1 MKQPNKEALLDNIV
15 EEIFAAY
22 PSLYER
28 YGENG
33 KKRTREDNQHHLDYL
48 QTAYEAGE
56 PKLFV
61 DYTIWLHELLSAR
74 GMNERIIID
83 NYERLIPL
91 MEEYMDQGKYLFF
104 KVCLEEGIEALLA
117 EKNKDE
123 DNRG

>member
-1 MKQPNKEALLDNIV
+1 MKQPNKEALLDKIV

-48 QTAYEAGE
+48 QTAYEAGD
-56 PKLFV
+56 PQLFV

-74 GMNERIIID
+74 GMNEKIIID
-83 NYERLIPL
+83 NYERLNL
-91 MEEYMDQGKYLFF
+91 LLEDYMEEEQYLFF
-104 KVCLEEGIEALLA
+104 KGCLEEGIQILRA

-123 DNRG
+123 DN

>member
-1 MKQPNKEALLDNIV
+1 VNQQSAKNAMLDKIV
-15 EEIFAAY
+15 EEIFSAY

-33 KKRTREDNQHHLDYL
+33 KKRTREDNKHHLDYL
-48 QTAYEAGE
+48 QSAYDADDS
-56 PKLFV
+56 KLFV

-74 GMNERIIID
+74 GMNEKIIID

-91 MEEYMDQGKYLFF
+91 LDNYMNKEQYLFY
-104 KVCLEEGIEALLA
+104 KACLEEGIQVLIA

-123 DNRG
+123 DN

>member
-1 MKQPNKEALLDNIV
+1 MNQQSGKDALLDKIV
-15 EEIFAAY
+15 EEIFSAY

-33 KKRTREDNQHHLDYL
+33 KQRTREDNQHHLDYL
-48 QTAYEAGE
+48 QTAYEAGD

-61 DYTIWLHELLSAR
+61 DYTMWLHELLSAR

-91 MEEYMDQGKYLFF
+91 LDNYLDEERYLFF
-104 KVCLEEGIEALLA
+104 KACLEEGIQALLA

-123 DNRG
+123 DN

>member
-1 MKQPNKEALLDNIV
+1 MNQQSAKNAMLDKIV
-15 EEIFAAY
+15 EEIFSAY

-48 QTAYEAGE
+48 QSAYDADDS
-56 PKLFV
+56 KLFV

-74 GMNERIIID
+74 GMNEKIIID

-91 MEEYMDQGKYLFF
+91 LDNYMNKEQYLFY
-104 KVCLEEGIEALLA
+104 KACLEEGIQVLIA

-123 DNRG
+123 DN

>member
-48 QTAYEAGE
+48 QIAYEAGE

-74 GMNERIIID
+74 GMNEKIIID
-83 NYERLIPL
+83 NYERLNL
-91 MEEYMDQGKYLFF
+91 LLEDYMEEEQYLFF
-104 KVCLEEGIEALLA
+104 KACLEEGIQILRA

-123 DNRG
+123 DN

>member
-1 MKQPNKEALLDNIV
+1 MLDKIV
-15 EEIFAAY
+15 EEIFSAY

-48 QTAYEAGE
+48 QSAYDADDS
-56 PKLFV
+56 KLFV

-74 GMNERIIID
+74 GMNEKIIID

-91 MEEYMDQGKYLFF
+91 LDNYMNKEQYLFY
-104 KVCLEEGIEALLA
+104 KACLEEGIQVLIA

-123 DNRG
+123 DN

>member
-1 MKQPNKEALLDNIV
+1 VNQQSAKNAMLDKIV
-15 EEIFAAY
+15 EEIFSAY

-48 QTAYEAGE
+48 QSAYDADDS
-56 PKLFV
+56 KLFV

-74 GMNERIIID
+74 GMNEKIIID

-91 MEEYMDQGKYLFF
+91 LDNYMNKEQYLFY
-104 KVCLEEGIEALLA
+104 KACLEEGIQVLIA

-123 DNRG
+123 DN

>member
-1 MKQPNKEALLDNIV
+1 MNQQSGKDAILDKIV
-15 EEIFAAY
+15 EEIFNAY

-48 QTAYEAGE
+48 QTAYDADDS
-56 PKLFV
+56 KLFV
-61 DYTIWLHELLSAR
+61 GYTIWLYELLSAR

-91 MEEYMDQGKYLFF
+91 LEEYMDQGKYLFF

-117 EKNKDE
+117 EKN
-123 DNRG
+123 

>member
-1 MKQPNKEALLDNIV
+1 MNQQFGNDALLDKVV
-15 EEIFAAY
+15 EEIFNAY

-33 KKRTREDNQHHLDYL
+33 KKRTREDNQHHLNYL
-48 QTAYEAGE
+48 QSAYDADD

-61 DYTIWLHELLSAR
+61 DYTLWLHELLSAR

-91 MEEYMDQGKYLFF
+91 LNNYMNKEQYLFYNA
-104 KVCLEEGIEALLA
+104 CLEEGIQALLA
-117 EKNKDE
+117 EKKKNE
-123 DNRG
+123 DN

>member
-1 MKQPNKEALLDNIV
+1 MNQQSAKNAMLDKIV
-15 EEIFAAY
+15 EGIFSAY

-48 QTAYEAGE
+48 QSAYDADDS
-56 PKLFV
+56 KLFV

-74 GMNERIIID
+74 GMNEKIIID

-91 MEEYMDQGKYLFF
+91 LDNYMNKEQYLFY
-104 KVCLEEGIEALLA
+104 KACLEEGIQVLIA

-123 DNRG
+123 DN

>member
-1 MKQPNKEALLDNIV
+1 VNQQSAKNAMLDKIV
-15 EEIFAAY
+15 EGIFSAY

-48 QTAYEAGE
+48 QSAYDADDS
-56 PKLFV
+56 KLFV

-74 GMNERIIID
+74 GMNEKIIID

-91 MEEYMDQGKYLFF
+91 LDNYMNKEQYLFY
-104 KVCLEEGIEALLA
+104 KACLEEGIQVLIA

-123 DNRG
+123 DN